1 MQVGSR
7 IMNDY
12 KILVVDDE
20 QNIREIF
27 QAFLRDMGYKVTT
40 AIDGLDA
47 LDKIAIDK
55 FDLYIVDIYMPR
67 MGGLELISRLKEIQ
81 PSAVII
87 VTTGY
92 SGLDV
97 DFRSIRQSAFM
108 YLAKPIQPDELIRA
122 VESGLAQNQGMKID
136 KPALEAV
143 EQPESDKQ
151 PELLL
156 LRGFTTDQILHF
168 KGMGAVKEYKAGE
181 YIPMDKEDGG
191 MIFVERGYL
200 NVYYNTDMVDSLK
213 AGDIWGEETFI
224 NPGALFT
231 SLRAHSNAVIRYF
244 SRKRLIEFFTYNDKG
259 LTDRYMINMIQCMNI
274 KWRRSIV
281 RLGLL
286 SRNNPIDDVK

>member
-1 MQVGSR
+1 MK
-7 IMNDY
+7 DY

-20 QNIREIF
+20 QNIRDIF
-27 QAFLRDMGYKVTT
+27 QAFLRDMGYRVST

-47 LDKIAIDK
+47 LEKIAIDK

-122 VESGLAQNQGMKID
+122 VEAGLAQKHGLSSD
-136 KPALEAV
+136 KPPLAME

-156 LRGFTTDQILHF
+156 LRGFSTDQVLQF
-168 KGMGAVKEYKAGE
+168 KSMGMVKEYNAGDF
-181 YIPMDKEDGG
+181 IPMDKEDGS

-200 NVYYNTDMVDSLK
+200 NVFYNTDLVDSLK

-224 NPGALFT
+224 SPGALFT
-231 SLRAHSNAVIRYF
+231 SLRAHSNSAIRYF
-244 SRKRLIEFFTYNDKG
+244 PRKRLIEFFTYNDKG
-259 LTDRYMINMIQCMNI
+259 LTDRFMINLIQCMNV

-286 SRNNPIDDVK
+286 SRNNQADDVR

>member
-1 MQVGSR
+1 
-7 IMNDY
+7 MNDY

-27 QAFLRDMGYKVTT
+27 QAFLRDMGYKVST

-47 LDKIAIDK
+47 LDKIAVEK

-122 VESGLAQNQGMKID
+122 VEAGLAQKQGMKMD
-136 KPALEAV
+136 KPVLETE

-156 LRGFTTDQILHF
+156 LRGFTTEQILSF
-168 KGMGAVKEYKAGE
+168 KGMGTVKEYKAGE
-181 YIPMDKEDGG
+181 YIPMDKEDGS

-200 NVYYNTDMVDSLK
+200 NVYYNTDLVDSLK
-213 AGDIWGEETFI
+213 AGDIWGEETFV
-224 NPGALFT
+224 NPSALFS

-244 SRKRLIEFFTYNDKG
+244 PRKRLIEFFTYNDNG
-259 LTDRYMINMIQCMNI
+259 LTDRFMINMIQCMNI

-286 SRNNPIDDVK
+286 SRNNSVDDLR

>member
-1 MQVGSR
+1 MK
-7 IMNDY
+7 DY

-20 QNIREIF
+20 QNIRDIF
-27 QAFLRDMGYKVTT
+27 QAFLRDMGYRVST

-47 LDKIAIDK
+47 LEKIAIDK

-122 VESGLAQNQGMKID
+122 VEAGLAQKHGLSSD
-136 KPALEAV
+136 KPPLAME

-156 LRGFTTDQILHF
+156 LRGFSTDQVLQF
-168 KGMGAVKEYKAGE
+168 KSMGMVKEYNAGDF
-181 YIPMDKEDGG
+181 IPMDKEDGS

-200 NVYYNTDMVDSLK
+200 NVFYNTDLV
-213 AGDIWGEETFI
+213 
-224 NPGALFT
+224 
-231 SLRAHSNAVIRYF
+231 
-244 SRKRLIEFFTYNDKG
+244 
-259 LTDRYMINMIQCMNI
+259 
-274 KWRRSIV
+274 
-281 RLGLL
+281 
-286 SRNNPIDDVK
+286 